1 MVQLQIFLQIHMI
14 KYINFEIASHNNC
27 LQKNNIFR
35 VSQKTVF
42 LECGWSCCS
51 ARGSDHR
58 H

>member
-35 VSQKTVF
+35 RQSNCVF
-42 LECGWSCCS
+42 RMWLELL
-51 ARGSDHR
+51 
-58 H
+58 